1 MSAPTNHWKL
11 GAFVVGAVVLGGSV
25 AVLLAAQTMQVATV
39 SNTSYFDESVTG
51 LEVGS
56 PVSFRGVKI
65 GNVSAIDIAPDRRHV
80 EVTYLLGI
88 AKLHRLGLAGD
99 SRGKETKIAVPPD
112 LRVQLGSNGL
122 TGTKYLQIDFFDDAA
137 GPPPLLPFPVADN
150 YIPATPST
158 MKNLED
164 AVVRAV
170 DTLPVLAEQ
179 LGGIA
184 NRANALL
191 DDVNQH
197 QLPARTALTLNNTNR
212 LVTELERKLAQAQVA
227 ELSRGAVATLQ
238 GANAALVRMNRL
250 LDRVD
255 GERGLFTSVQRATDS
270 ISELAAP
277 RLGENMEETGR
288 DLREAA
294 IAVREL
300 MEALE
305 RDPDMLLKGKSGV
318 RR

>member
-11 GAFVVGAVVLGGSV
+11 GAFVVGSLVLGGAA
-25 AVLLAAQTMQVATV
+25 AVLLAAQTMEVATSV
-39 SNTSYFDESVTG
+39 NVSYFDEAVTG

-65 GNVSAIDIAPDRRHV
+65 GNVSAIDVAPDRRHV
-80 EVTYLLGI
+80 EVTYLLGVNE
-88 AKLHRLGLAGD
+88 LHRLGLAGT
-99 SRGKETKIAVPPD
+99 SHGKETKISVPPD

-122 TGTKYLQIDFFDDAA
+122 TGTKYIQIDFFDGSA
-137 GPPPLLPFPVADN
+137 GPPPILPFPVPEN

-191 DDVNQH
+191 DDVDRH

-212 LVTELERKLAQAQVA
+212 LVTTLQGKLEELQVA
-227 ELSRGAVATLQ
+227 ELSHSAVATLQ
-238 GANAALVRMNRL
+238 GASATLARMNRL
-250 LDRVD
+250 LERFD
-255 GERGLFTSVQRATDS
+255 GEKGLLASVQRATDG

-277 RLGENMEETGR
+277 RLGENVEETGR
-288 DLREAA
+288 DVREAA

-300 MEALE
+300 IEALE